1 MLHFGTRLLLRCCV
15 KSVHWEKWAEGIEM
29 TRALSVLTVV
39 CVALAVFCQT
49 ADASALRKN
58 QTDPRLS
65 AVSFGVGAATTVGFF
80 ALRNWQLHDHG
91 RLNGLGVNGAAVVT
105 TGACLALSP
114 IVGTLVVRRE
124 LTFREAYALTA
135 DCVIPFI
142 GGWLVNKAFDAH
154 PEWEPRKAR
163 SKR

>member
-1 MLHFGTRLLLRCCV
+1 M
-15 KSVHWEKWAEGIEM
+15 EM
-29 TRALSVLTVV
+29 TRALSVLAAVIAV
-39 CVALAVFCQT
+39 LALFCQT
-49 ADASALRKN
+49 ADAGPLRRN

-65 AVSFGVGAATTVGFF
+65 AVSFGVGTATTVGFF
-80 ALRNWQLHDHG
+80 ALRNWQWHNKG
-91 RLNGLGVNGAAVVT
+91 KLNGLGMNGAAIVT

-114 IVGTLVVRRE
+114 IVGTLVVQRE

-135 DCVIPFI
+135 DCVVPFV

-163 SKR
+163 LRR

>member
-1 MLHFGTRLLLRCCV
+1 M
-15 KSVHWEKWAEGIEM
+15 A
-29 TRALSVLTVV
+29 RALSVLTVL
-39 CVALAVFCQT
+39 CIALAVFCQT
-49 ADASALRKN
+49 ADAGVLRKN

-65 AVSFGVGAATTVGFF
+65 AVSFGVGTATTVGFF
-80 ALRNWQLHDHG
+80 ALRNWQLHNHG

-114 IVGTLVVRRE
+114 IVGTLVVQRE

-135 DCVIPFI
+135 DCVIPFV

-163 SKR
+163 LKRR

>member
-1 MLHFGTRLLLRCCV
+1 MLRQISPLG
-15 KSVHWEKWAEGIEM
+15 KWAEVIEM
-29 TRALSVLTVV
+29 TRALSVLTVMG
-39 CVALAVFCQT
+39 VALALSCQT
-49 ADASALRKN
+49 ADASPLRKN

-65 AVSFGVGAATTVGFF
+65 ATSFGVGIASTVGFF
-80 ALRNWQLHDHG
+80 ALRNWQLHNHG
-91 RLNGLGVNGAAVVT
+91 SLNGLGMNGAAAVT

-114 IVGTLVVRRE
+114 IVGTLMVQRE

-163 SKR
+163 LKR

>member
-1 MLHFGTRLLLRCCV
+1 
-15 KSVHWEKWAEGIEM
+15 M
-29 TRALSVLTVV
+29 TRALSVLAGV
-39 CVALAVFCQT
+39 CVAVALFCQT
-49 ADASALRKN
+49 ADAGPLRRKN

-65 AVSFGVGAATTVGFF
+65 AVSFGVGTATTVGFF
-80 ALRNWQLHDHG
+80 ALRNWQWHNKG
-91 RLNGLGVNGAAVVT
+91 KLNGLGMNGAAIVT

-114 IVGTLVVRRE
+114 IVGTLVVQRE

-135 DCVIPFI
+135 DCVVPFV

-163 SKR
+163 LRR